1 MRTGCGGLQKSV
13 RQRSG
18 IKLSRNTL
26 KNSGYTLDTNASERS
41 VTQANADLTS
51 VTAQITAFT
60 AALDALPDGEEKE
73 NMRGKIRRLNDR
85 KDNLNER
92 IAKSGN
98 SGLLMMQLRKGLAD
112 AQVAALDAF
121 ITGVTARKAAIG

>member
-1 MRTGCGGLQKSV
+1 LPDRANLEKTEL
-13 RQRSG
+13 
-18 IKLSRNTL
+18 NHEAT
-26 KNSGYTLDTNASERS
+26 GYTLDTNASERS

-60 AALDALPDGEEKE
+60 AALEALPDGEEKE

-98 SGLLMMQLRKGLAD
+98 SGLLLVQLRKGLAD

-121 ITGVTARKAAIG
+121 ITGVNARKTAIG